1 MSLSSK
7 IFNITEGVGI
17 AFDAIRSNKVRAA
30 LTILGVAVGVFV
42 VVALSAAIHGIN
54 ASVAKDLESAGPTSF
69 FVYRRPVSLTRI
81 CDGTDETC
89 PERRNPPITMAEGE
103 AIARLPEILAV
114 TPHVAGW
121 GMNVRYKDRQS
132 KSVGVDAYA
141 AGWLDVEG
149 GDIIAGR
156 NFTYAENTTG
166 ARVAVINDKLAD
178 QLFPG
183 SDPLE
188 KVINIAG
195 TPFRV
200 LGIYHNVGS
209 FLGKPNS
216 ASAGNDPRAI
226 IPLETGAR
234 NLDMTLRRLDLTVK
248 PRQNVTQTEA
258 IDAVTTT
265 IRSLRSLHPG
275 APDNFAVVTSDMLL
289 TVYNGFF
296 GVFFLVMI
304 ALSAVGLMVGGVGVI
319 AIMMIS
325 VTERTREIGV
335 RKALGATRST
345 ILWQFLVEAATLTCI
360 GATIG
365 LVGGSLVAFLVNKYT
380 PVPASTPPMAI
391 AAALAVSAVT
401 GIVFG
406 LLPAVRA
413 SRLDPVEAL
422 RYE

>member
-69 FVYRRPVSLTRI
+69 FVYRRPVSLATV

-89 PERRNPPITMAEGE
+89 PERRNPAITMSEAE
-103 AIARLPEILAV
+103 AIARLPEVLAV
-114 TPHVAGW
+114 TPHVG
-121 GMNVRYKDRQS
+121 GNSRIRYKDRES
-132 KSVGVDAYA
+132 GGVGVDAYA
-141 AGWLDVEG
+141 ATWLDVEG

-156 NFTYAENTTG
+156 NFTYAENETA
-166 ARVAVINDKLAD
+166 ARVVVINDKLAE

-183 SDPLE
+183 SDPLD
-188 KVINIAG
+188 KMVVIAG
-195 TPFRV
+195 VPFRV
-200 LGIYHNVGS
+200 LGIYHNIGS

-216 ASAGNDPRAI
+216 SSAGNDPRAI
-226 IPLETGAR
+226 VPLQSGVR
-234 NLDMTLRRLDLTVK
+234 NLDMYMRRLDLTVK
-248 PRQNVTQTEA
+248 PRASVTQTEA
-258 IDAVTTT
+258 IDAVTTL
-265 IRSLRSLHPG
+265 IRGQRGLRPG
-275 APDNFAVVTSDMLL
+275 APDNFAVITSDTLL
-289 TVYNGFF
+289 SVYNRFF

-360 GATIG
+360 GAAIG
-365 LVGGSLVAFLVNKYT
+365 LVGGSLVAYMVNRFT

-391 AAALAVSAVT
+391 AAALAVSAIT

>member
-81 CDGTDETC
+81 CDGTDDTC
-89 PERRNPPITMAEGE
+89 PERRNPPITMAE
-103 AIARLPEILAV
+103 AQSIARLPEILAV
-114 TPHVAGW
+114 TPHVGVW
-121 GMNVRYKDRQS
+121 GRVRYKDRQ
-132 KSVGVDAYA
+132 VDQIGVDAYA
-141 AGWLDVEG
+141 ATWLDVEG
-149 GDIIAGR
+149 GDITAGR
-156 NFTYAENTTG
+156 NFTYAENLTG
-166 ARVAVINDKLAD
+166 ARVVVINDKLAER
-178 QLFPG
+178 LFPAT
-183 SDPLE
+183 DPLE
-188 KVINIAG
+188 KTITLAG
-195 TPFRV
+195 EPFRV

-216 ASAGNDPRAI
+216 ASAGNDPKAI
-226 IPLETGAR
+226 IPLQSAIHLE
-234 NLDMTLRRLDLTVK
+234 DFSWRRMDLTVK
-248 PRQNVTQTEA
+248 PRANVTQIDA

-265 IRSLRSLHPG
+265 LRAQRGLRPS
-275 APDNFAVVTSDMLL
+275 APDNFAVITSDKLL
-289 TVYNGFF
+289 EVYNGFF

-335 RKALGATRST
+335 RKALGATRAT

-365 LVGGSLVAFLVNKYT
+365 LVGGSLVAWAVNKFT

-391 AAALAVSAVT
+391 AAALGVSAVT

-406 LLPAVRA
+406 LLPAIRA

>member
-69 FVYRRPVSLTRI
+69 FVYRRPISLATV

-89 PERRNPPITMAEGE
+89 PWRRNPPITMAESD
-103 AIARLPEILAV
+103 AIARLPEVLAV
-114 TPHVAGW
+114 TPHVG
-121 GMNVRYKDRQS
+121 GNSKVRYKDRQADG
-132 KSVGVDAYA
+132 VGVDAYA
-141 AGWLDVEG
+141 STWFDVAGGE
-149 GDIIAGR
+149 ITEGR

-166 ARVAVINDKLAD
+166 ARVVVINDKLAE

-183 SDPLE
+183 SDPLD
-188 KVINIAG
+188 KSINIG
-195 TPFRV
+195 GVPFKV
-200 LGIYHNVGS
+200 LGVYHNVSS

-216 ASAGNDPRAI
+216 SSAGNDPRAI
-226 IPLETGAR
+226 VPLEAGAR
-234 NLDMTLRRLDLTVK
+234 NLDMHMRRLDLTVK
-248 PRQNVTQTEA
+248 PGASVGQTEA
-258 IDAVTTT
+258 IDAVTTL
-265 IRSLRSLHPG
+265 IRGQRGLRPG
-275 APDNFAVVTSDMLL
+275 APDNFAVVTSETLL
-289 TVYNGFF
+289 SVYNGFF

-304 ALSAVGLMVGGVGVI
+304 SLSAVGLMVGGVGVI

-360 GATIG
+360 GAAIG
-365 LVGGSLVAFLVNKYT
+365 LVGGSIVAYLVNRFT

-391 AAALAVSAVT
+391 VAALGVSAVT

>member
-69 FVYRRPVSLTRI
+69 FVYRRPISLASV

-89 PERRNPPITMAEGE
+89 PERRNPPITMAESD
-103 AIARLPEILAV
+103 AIARLPEVLAV
-114 TPHVAGW
+114 TPHVG
-121 GMNVRYKDRQS
+121 GSSKVRYKDRETNG
-132 KSVGVDAYA
+132 VGVDAYA
-141 AGWLDVEG
+141 ATWFDIAG
-149 GDIIAGR
+149 GEITEGR

-166 ARVAVINDKLAD
+166 ARVVVINDKLAE

-183 SDPLE
+183 SDPLD
-188 KVINIAG
+188 KSIIIGGV
-195 TPFRV
+195 PFKV
-200 LGIYHNVGS
+200 LGVYHNVSS

-216 ASAGNDPRAI
+216 SSAGNDPRAI
-226 IPLETGAR
+226 VPLETGAR
-234 NLDMTLRRLDLTVK
+234 NLDMHMRRLDLTVK
-248 PRQNVTQTEA
+248 PRASVGQTEA
-258 IDAVTTT
+258 IDAVTTL
-265 IRSLRSLHPG
+265 IRGQRGLRPG
-275 APDNFAVVTSDMLL
+275 APDNFAVVTSETLL
-289 TVYNGFF
+289 SVYNGFF

-304 ALSAVGLMVGGVGVI
+304 SLSAVGLMVGGVGVI

-345 ILWQFLVEAATLTCI
+345 ILWQFLVEAATLTCV
-360 GATIG
+360 GAAIG
-365 LVGGSLVAFLVNKYT
+365 LVGGSIVAYLVNRFT

-391 AAALAVSAVT
+391 VAALGVSAVT

>member
-69 FVYRRPVSLTRI
+69 FVYRRPVSLATV

-89 PERRNPPITMAEGE
+89 PERRNPAITMAESE
-103 AIARLPEILAV
+103 AIARLPEVLAV
-114 TPHVAGW
+114 TPHVG
-121 GMNVRYKDRQS
+121 GSSRIRYKDRQS
-132 KSVGVDAYA
+132 DNVGVDAYSA
-141 AGWLDVEG
+141 TWLDVDG
-149 GDIIAGR
+149 GDITAGR

-166 ARVAVINDKLAD
+166 ARVVVVNDKLAE

-183 SDPLE
+183 SDPLD
-188 KVINIAG
+188 KTIVISG
-195 TPFRV
+195 VPFRV
-200 LGIYHNVGS
+200 LGVYHNIGS

-216 ASAGNDPRAI
+216 SSAGNDPRAI
-226 IPLETGAR
+226 VPLETGTR
-234 NLDMTLRRLDLTVK
+234 TLDMYMRRLDLTVK
-248 PRQNVTQTEA
+248 PRASVSQTEA
-258 IDAVTTT
+258 IDAVTTL
-265 IRSLRSLHPG
+265 IRGQRGLRPG
-275 APDNFAVVTSDMLL
+275 APDNFAVITSDTLL
-289 TVYNGFF
+289 SVYNGFF

-304 ALSAVGLMVGGVGVI
+304 SLSAVGLMVGGVGVI

-345 ILWQFLVEAATLTCI
+345 ILWQFLVEAVTLTCI
-360 GATIG
+360 GAAIG
-365 LVGGSLVAFLVNKYT
+365 LIGGSIVAYAVNRFT

-391 AAALAVSAVT
+391 VAALGVSAVT

-406 LLPAVRA
+406 LLPAIRA